1 MGKRSRRQSGNFQH
15 MPPGMLV
22 IGICAIAA
30 GGDGFNEMEDFSRAR
45 EGAKEILA
53 LPHGIPTRARFGVCS
68 ST

>member
-1 MGKRSRRQSGNFQH
+1 